1 MRRSTFLALAL
12 ALCLALFASACST
25 GGDDGTAGAD
35 NGNDSTRTDTA
46 TDPVDDGASEAAA
59 TAAAGAETGAEAGV
73 SNGDELSADDLA
85 SRIVEL
91 DTALDVPGLNEGP
104 QPVAVSIPSV
114 GVDSSPIDGVG
125 VEPNGE
131 LEVPEADR
139 VGWYEYGSAPGQA
152 GSSVLAAHIAY
163 NGENGAFRYLDEA
176 EVGDRVEVEF
186 SDGSTQAFEIIEMAQ
201 YDKDELPFDRVFARD
216 GEPVIT
222 LITCGGDFQP
232 SVDSY
237 EDNVVAYAVPVA

>member
-1 MRRSTFLALAL
+1 MRRPSFLPLVL
-12 ALCLALFASACST
+12 ALCLALLATACST
-25 GGDDGTAGAD
+25 GGEESAD
-35 NGNDSTRTDTA
+35 ATSDTDTTQA
-46 TDPVDDGASEAAA
+46 PTDVDQAEGESSEAAA
-59 TAAAGAETGAEAGV
+59 TSEAGAASGGDTGDLRDA
-73 SNGDELSADDLA
+73 ELSAAELA
-85 SRIVEL
+85 SHIVEL
-91 DTALDVPGLNEGP
+91 DTALDVPGLDEAP

-114 GVDSSPIDGVG
+114 GVESSPIDGVG

-131 LEVPEADR
+131 LEVPGAER
-139 VGWYEYGSAPGQA
+139 VGWYEYGPAPGQA

-163 NGENGAFRYLDEA
+163 NGEDGAFRYLNEA
-176 EVGDRVEVEF
+176 EVGDRVEVDF
-186 SDGSTQAFEIIEMAQ
+186 SDGSTQAYEIIEMAQ

-237 EDNVVAYAVPVA
+237 EDNVVAYAVPTT